1 MKSHMNM
8 CCCSW
13 FPFSLIP
20 DPAINILEK
29 GRETLSSKIA
39 EQKRAPPSFRPPF
52 SLELEVLAL
61 SPHTNS
67 CKNMQKPNFGW
78 LDLCLGKTRWPTFR
92 NKPGGNI
99 QFCGNLKLAARFN
112 SKAAELSGVERGNFS
127 VAGRHF
133 VEKFY
138 VT

>member
-1 MKSHMNM
+1 
-8 CCCSW
+8 
-13 FPFSLIP
+13 
-20 DPAINILEK
+20 
-29 GRETLSSKIA
+29 
-39 EQKRAPPSFRPPF
+39 
-52 SLELEVLAL
+52 
-61 SPHTNS
+61 
-67 CKNMQKPNFGW
+67 MQKPNFGW